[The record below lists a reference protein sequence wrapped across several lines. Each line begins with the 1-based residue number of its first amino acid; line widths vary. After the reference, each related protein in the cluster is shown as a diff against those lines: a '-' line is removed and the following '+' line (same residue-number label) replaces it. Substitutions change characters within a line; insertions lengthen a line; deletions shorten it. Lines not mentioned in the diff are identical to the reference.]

1 MNKIM
6 KAVCG
11 AVIMSGF
18 ALLCGWVVAPGWAQ
32 DASPAGRQTQSPSQ
46 SVQQKA
52 DSNAPLGTPLQQHR
66 QERIEIEAALK
77 TLREAKTD
85 ADKQAA
91 KDSLRKALA
100 AIFSDDMQARAREV
114 KEIETRLEKLRQQ
127 YQAREN
133 AKDEIIE
140 LQLKVLEKNA
150 DGLEFPLRPR
160 KKSLTT
166 EPLNTHVPHP

>member
-18 ALLCGWVVAPGWAQ
+18 ALRCGWVVAPGWAQ
-32 DASPAGRQTQSPSQ
+32 DPDPKTSPAGPQTQSPSQ
-46 SVQQKA
+46 SVPQKA
-52 DSNAPLGTPLQQHR
+52 GSNAPLGTPLQQYR

-100 AIFSDDMQARAREV
+100 AIFSDDMRARAREV

-150 DGLEFPLRPR
+150 GGLEFPLRPR
-160 KKSLTT
+160 KDNLQ
-166 EPLNTHVPHP
+166 PNH